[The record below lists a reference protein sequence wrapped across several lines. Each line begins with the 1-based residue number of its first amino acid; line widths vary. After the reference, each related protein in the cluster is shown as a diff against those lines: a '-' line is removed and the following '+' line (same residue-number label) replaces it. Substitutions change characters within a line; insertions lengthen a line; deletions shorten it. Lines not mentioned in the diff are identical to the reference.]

1 MQWLGVGAFT
11 AGGPGSIPGRGTK
24 IPTSCMAKKRKGLE
38 ECDELMG
45 SSFNFLSVYLTFL
58 GGGRVGVTK
67 TRDFS
72 TV

>member
-1 MQWLGVGAFT
+1 
-11 AGGPGSIPGRGTK
+11 
-24 IPTSCMAKKRKGLE
+24 MAKKRKGLE